1 LCRCLEADKEL
12 LLRNRVIQSSK
23 DAPQAPVAAVNSAQ
37 PTQLSTQQTQPPQ
50 PQQVQQQ
57 QTQPQQAQQQ
67 TPKSRS
73 RSRSRNKRQQATA
86 ATPTKILQRSPKDS
100 NSSASSSNGGAAA
113 KPPVAPQD
121 TGMVPISRADGIAA
135 GEAILGM
142 ISQKPASESSQQQ
155 QHGAL
160 LMPTA
165 VAASGKAVAPSVNKE
180 QLKQTLISLLDDAQF
195 FDQIYHA
202 YVDRV
207 HQRA

>member
-1 LCRCLEADKEL
+1 MRG
-12 LLRNRVIQSSK
+12 RVIQSSK
-23 DAPQAPVAAVNSAQ
+23 DAPPAPVATVNSAQ
-37 PTQLSTQQTQPPQ
+37 PIQPATQQAQPPQ
-50 PQQVQQQ
+50 PQQAEQQ
-57 QTQPQQAQQQ
+57 QTQPQQ
-67 TPKSRS
+67 TPKPRS

-86 ATPTKILQRSPKDS
+86 ATPTKILQRSPKGS
-100 NSSASSSNGGAAA
+100 TSSASSSNGASAT

-121 TGMVPISRADGIAA
+121 AGMAPISRADGIAA

-142 ISQKPASESSQQQ
+142 ISHKPASEPSQQ

-160 LMPTA
+160 LLPTA
-165 VAASGKAVAPSVNKE
+165 IAASGKAAAPSVSKE